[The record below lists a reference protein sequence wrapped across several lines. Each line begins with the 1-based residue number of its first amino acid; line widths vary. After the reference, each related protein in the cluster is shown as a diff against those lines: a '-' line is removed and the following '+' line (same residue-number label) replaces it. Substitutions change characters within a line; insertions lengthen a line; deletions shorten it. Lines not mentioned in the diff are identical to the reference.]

1 MLKSYKELRAV
12 DVTPYVKQRDGNDY
26 LNWARCIEL
35 LHEHG
40 AEKVYFEPCVNEN
53 GSSLFMSDSVFTDA
67 KGNTNRCYEVRVR
80 IVIDELEFE
89 AQYPLMNGSNPV
101 KDNSMSQQ
109 RVWNAQ
115 TRAFV
120 KGVAVRTGLG
130 FSLWLDDDSDLLP
143 VDDDLSRHSLSSIK
157 ERMQQEYTALL
168 KKHMSTRDIAAALE
182 MTEDEVKTVFTYF
195 NQLERFERKLTAL

>member
-143 VDDDLSRHSLSSIK
+143 KPTRCLLPPGGRSIFSVSYVTPSDSR
-157 ERMQQEYTALL
+157 
-168 KKHMSTRDIAAALE
+168 KHCMHRARITDKPYAR
-182 MTEDEVKTVFTYF
+182 
-195 NQLERFERKLTAL
+195 R